1 MTETLTQDLIDPQA
15 TANEAQLVTDPL
27 QPAVQAPSATSQR
40 ERTVKA
46 RVLVECEH
54 GRPNDLIELPS
65 QVAKAAEKIGLV
77 DTDKAAVAYA
87 ASLASHQG

>member
-1 MTETLTQDLIDPQA
+1 MTETLNQDLIDPQA
-15 TANEAQLVTDPL
+15 AATDAQLGTDLL
-27 QPAVQAPSATSQR
+27 QPAVQATATTPKS
-40 ERTVKA
+40 ERTIKA

-65 QVAKAAEKIGLV
+65 QLAKAAEKAGLV

>member
-15 TANEAQLVTDPL
+15 TAIESQPGTDSL
-27 QPAVQAPSATSQR
+27 QPVVQAPSTPAQR

-65 QVAKAAEKIGLV
+65 QLAKAAEKIGLV

-87 ASLASHQG
+87 ASLTSHQG